1 MLCLIAGIST
11 PCCNNLLVIFHL
23 FHFLCP
29 HGEGEEGLAFCLTT
43 HHVHIALQVMD
54 VSCDI
59 LGDNMRPL
67 LVISIIGQKWH
78 QDL

>member
-1 MLCLIAGIST
+1 MLCFVGIST

-29 HGEGEEGLAFCLTT
+29 HREGEEGLAFCLTT

>member
-1 MLCLIAGIST
+1 MLYFVGIST

-29 HGEGEEGLAFCLTT
+29 NGEGEEGLAFCLTT
-43 HHVHIALQVMD
+43 HHVHVALQVMD